1 MKQKNF
7 DSSFNCRLP
16 TALLVHA
23 KEVANMQ
30 GVGIAAF
37 TRQALRRNIKWVRE
51 TERRLFNSEES
62 TP

>member
-16 TALLVHA
+16 TALLAHA

-37 TRQALRRNIKWVRE
+37 TRQALRRNIEWVRS
-51 TERRLFNSEES
+51 TENRLFGTKDPS
-62 TP
+62 P